1 MKISANLKLHW
12 TEVIY
17 QRVNLESYKLQIIEK
32 WNLLITQIVAYL
44 KLYSNLK
51 IKQKEIV
58 NSLYVTMSTPFKSVL
73 VDFDFLCANSIPH
86 YTQEPSS
93 FHLITFVRV

>member
-44 KLYSNLK
+44 KLYSNLNQTK
-51 IKQKEIV
+51 GNCQFTVCYDEHTI
-58 NSLYVTMSTPFKSVL
+58 
-73 VDFDFLCANSIPH
+73 
-86 YTQEPSS
+86 
-93 FHLITFVRV
+93 